1 MSEGAKS
8 SSSAPVFV
16 DLHIHG
22 AFGVDVQTASAA
34 EMDRLAAGLAARGV
48 AGFLPT
54 LVPLPL
60 PEMAAAVARLSAWM
74 KTRSEGDGRGAMPLG
89 LHFEGPF
96 VSAARCGALHRKDF
110 LDGTDDLALG
120 AFFEI
125 ASSAPGRGM
134 TTLAPEIPGGIAVVK
149 EFVRRGFVVSIG
161 HTEADV
167 ATLDAARAAGAR
179 HMTHFGNAMKP
190 LHHREA
196 GPIGW
201 GLVTDGVSVDVIADG
216 HHLSKEMLRLVYRAK
231 GDARVALISDAMP
244 AAGPRGRRTTPSG
257 ARRSPCK
264 AARRATP
271 RARSRARRRSST
283 TACATSRRR
292 GYRKRSRSARR
303 RTSRA
308 ASSRPASFSPAFLRS
323 FRYKPSWI
331 STFATMDA

>member
-1 MSEGAKS
+1 MSEGARS
-8 SSSAPVFV
+8 FL

-22 AFGVDVQTASAA
+22 AFGVDVLTASAA
-34 EMDRLAAGLAARGV
+34 DMDRLAAGLWARGV

-74 KTRSEGDGRGAMPLG
+74 KTRAEGDGRGATPLG

-110 LDGTDDLALG
+110 LDGTDALALG

-201 GLVTDGVSVDVIADG
+201 GLVTDGVSVDVLADG

-244 AAGPRGRRTTPSG
+244 AAGLADG
-257 ARRSPCK
+257 AYSVWGETLTVQGG
-264 AARRATP
+264 AARNA
-271 RARSRARRRSST
+271 AGALAGST
-283 TACATSRRR
+283 ALLDDCVRHLASTGLPAEVAV
-292 GYRKRSRSARR
+292 
-303 RTSRA
+303 RA
-308 ASSRPASFSPAFLRS
+308 ASDVPRRLLAS
-323 FRYKPSWI
+323 
-331 STFATMDA
+331 

>member
-1 MSEGAKS
+1 MSSGARG
-8 SSSAPVFV
+8 FL

-22 AFGVDVQTASAA
+22 AFGVDVLTASAA
-34 EMDRLAAGLAARGV
+34 DMDRLAAGLWARGV
-48 AGFLPT
+48 SGFLPT

-60 PEMAAAVARLSAWM
+60 PEMTAAVARLSAWM
-74 KTRSEGDGRGAMPLG
+74 KTRSLDDGRGAMPLG

-96 VSAARCGALHRKDF
+96 VSSARCGALHRKDF

-134 TTLAPEIPGGIAVVK
+134 TTIAPEIPGGIAVVK

-244 AAGPRGRRTTPSG
+244 AAGLVDGDYSVWGETLTVNGGAARNASG
-257 ARRSPCK
+257 AL
-264 AARRATP
+264 AG
-271 RARSRARRRSST
+271 ST
-283 TACATSRRR
+283 ALLDDCVRHLASTGLPEEVAV
-292 GYRKRSRSARR
+292 
-303 RTSRA
+303 RA
-308 ASSRPASFSPAFLRS
+308 ASDVPRRLLAS
-323 FRYKPSWI
+323 
-331 STFATMDA
+331 

>member
-1 MSEGAKS
+1 MSSGAKGLL
-8 SSSAPVFV
+8 

-34 EMDRLAAGLAARGV
+34 DMDRLAAGLAARGV

-74 KTRSEGDGRGAMPLG
+74 KTRAEGDGRGAMPLG

-134 TTLAPEIPGGIAVVK
+134 TTLAPEIPGGIGVVK

-161 HTEADV
+161 HTDADV
-167 ATLDAARAAGAR
+167 ATLDAARTAGAR

-244 AAGPRGRRTTPSG
+244 AAGLADGDYSVWGETLTVKG
-257 ARRSPCK
+257 G
-264 AARRATP
+264 AARNA
-271 RARSRARRRSST
+271 AGALAGST
-283 TACATSRRR
+283 ALIDDCVRHLASTGLPEEVAI
-292 GYRKRSRSARR
+292 
-303 RTSRA
+303 RA
-308 ASSRPASFSPAFLRS
+308 ASDVPRRLLAS
-323 FRYKPSWI
+323 
-331 STFATMDA
+331 

>member
-1 MSEGAKS
+1 VSEGAKKS
-8 SSSAPVFV
+8 SPAPVFV

-22 AFGVDVQTASAA
+22 AFGVDVLTASAA
-34 EMDRLAAGLAARGV
+34 DMDRLAEGLWARGV

-60 PEMAAAVARLSAWM
+60 PEMAAAVTRLSAWM
-74 KTRSEGDGRGAMPLG
+74 RTRADGDGMGALPLG

-96 VSAARCGALHRKDF
+96 VSHARCGALHRKDF

-125 ASSAPGRGM
+125 ASSAPGRGV

-167 ATLDAARAAGAR
+167 ATLQAAHAAGAR

-196 GPIGW
+196 GPVGW

-216 HHLSKEMLRLVYRAK
+216 HHLSPEMLKLVFRAK
-231 GDARVALISDAMP
+231 GDGRVALISDAMP
-244 AAGPRGRRTTPSG
+244 AAGLADGDYGVWGETLRVNGGAARNASG
-257 ARRSPCK
+257 AL
-264 AARRATP
+264 AG
-271 RARSRARRRSST
+271 ST
-283 TACATSRRR
+283 ALLDDCVRHLVSTGLPESVAV
-292 GYRKRSRSARR
+292 
-303 RTSRA
+303 RA
-308 ASSRPASFSPAFLRS
+308 ASDVPRRILAAG
-323 FRYKPSWI
+323 
-331 STFATMDA
+331 

>member
-1 MSEGAKS
+1 MSVGARS
-8 SSSAPVFV
+8 FL

-22 AFGVDVQTASAA
+22 AFGVDVLTASAA
-34 EMDRLAAGLAARGV
+34 DMDRLAAGLAARGV

-110 LDGTDDLALG
+110 LDGTDGLALG

-167 ATLDAARAAGAR
+167 ATLDAARVAGAR

-201 GLVTDGVSVDVIADG
+201 GLVADGVSVDVIADG

-244 AAGPRGRRTTPSG
+244 AAGLADGDYSVWGETLTVAG
-257 ARRSPCK
+257 G
-264 AARRATP
+264 AARNFAG
-271 RARSRARRRSST
+271 ALAGST
-283 TACATSRRR
+283 ALLDDCVRHLASTGLPEEVAV
-292 GYRKRSRSARR
+292 
-303 RTSRA
+303 RA
-308 ASSRPASFSPAFLRS
+308 ASDVPRRILAS
-323 FRYKPSWI
+323 
-331 STFATMDA
+331 